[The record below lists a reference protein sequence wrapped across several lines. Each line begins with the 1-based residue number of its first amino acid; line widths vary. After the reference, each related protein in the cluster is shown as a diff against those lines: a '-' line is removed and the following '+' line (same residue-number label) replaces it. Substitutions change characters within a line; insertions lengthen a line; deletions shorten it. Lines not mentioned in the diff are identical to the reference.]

1 MKHMTHIKL
10 LYVLM
15 WGSSC
20 RLIEL
25 ISVLHTNL
33 GVSCVVSTEMAG
45 FVLICELKGLEGE
58 VRMKGGREL
67 KGI

>member
-20 RLIEL
+20 RLIGL

-33 GVSCVVSTEMAG
+33 GVSCIVSPEMAG
-45 FVLICELKGLEGE
+45 FVLICELKSLEGE
-58 VRMKGGREL
+58 VKMKGGREL
-67 KGI
+67 IGI